1 MTRQYIFAIINGMAR
16 QLDKN
21 PEIIASG
28 PISERAEKAVQLL
41 IILLRESE
49 NLEVLNF
56 ILRNAH
62 YPIEVLCAWGEQG
75 LIFKDPT
82 NTLSLFSGREVPH
95 SAGVYVWTV
104 ERIEI
109 INALN
114 NSFNLQYVGSTYYH
128 PQRYYEHA
136 KLLLRKQDFKGNSSG
151 LYKYVRENSL
161 QRLCKWNAAYKTF
174 NFTREF
180 MLAFP
185 HLRLSPL
192 DLLTLNS
199 ATELLPRILE
209 QSLLSAGNFGF
220 NSKKKVDFSFK
231 LSQSYR
237 WQFVLVDPVT
247 KEQISPPLC
256 TKRQLGHLLN
266 IQNSYDIQ
274 VRIEQGRSVY
284 SPVYQKT
291 VKISNY
297 IANKHFIQH
306 PKSPTPSP

>member
-62 YPIEVLCAWGEQG
+62 YPIEVLCAWGEHG

-104 ERIEI
+104 ERIERI
-109 INALN
+109 ERINALN

-136 KLLLRKQDFKGNSSG
+136 KLLLRKQDFKRNSSG

-174 NFTREF
+174 NFISR
-180 MLAFP
+180 FP
-185 HLRLSPL
+185 IVKRVYASFSPSKIVPLR
-192 DLLTLNS
+192 S
-199 ATELLPRILE
+199 AH
-209 QSLLSAGNFGF
+209 
-220 NSKKKVDFSFK
+220 SK
-231 LSQSYR
+231 
-237 WQFVLVDPVT
+237 
-247 KEQISPPLC
+247 
-256 TKRQLGHLLN
+256 
-266 IQNSYDIQ
+266 
-274 VRIEQGRSVY
+274 
-284 SPVYQKT
+284 
-291 VKISNY
+291 
-297 IANKHFIQH
+297 
-306 PKSPTPSP
+306 